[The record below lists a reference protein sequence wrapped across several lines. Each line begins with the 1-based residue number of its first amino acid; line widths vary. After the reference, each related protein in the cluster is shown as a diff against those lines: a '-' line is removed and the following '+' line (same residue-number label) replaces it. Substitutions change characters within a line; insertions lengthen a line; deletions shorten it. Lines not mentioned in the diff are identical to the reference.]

1 MLTYVLHSKLS
12 NFFEIRV
19 ITTFT
24 TKNSAYQFFQEGQS
38 LGHAIFF
45 FFYFFKI
52 CSVTLFQQLKLT
64 VELSSVS
71 LSFDFWLVVA
81 GALLS

>member
-52 CSVTLFQQLKLT
+52 CSVTVTLFQQLKLT

-71 LSFDFWLVVA
+71 LSFDF
-81 GALLS
+81 